1 MNAASTGRLRKRVA
15 SLAGAALLAVTVVP
29 ASSGA
34 LLGAVL
40 LGTSSPAV
48 AQTAPDRFIETLS
61 TEVLNRIRSDKSV
74 QSGDFQQVA
83 KFVDSAVMPHINF
96 ERMTA
101 LSVGRAWRQA
111 KPEQQ
116 KALITEFRTLLLRT
130 YSGALSQVGDKQV
143 KVRPFRGDASADDV
157 IVRSEIVGGRGD
169 PIQIDYRLE
178 KSAGSWKIYDVNVLG
193 IWIVQTYRE
202 QFAQEVS
209 ANGIDGLIRSLSDKN
224 RQFEA
229 ASRS

>member
-15 SLAGAALLAVTVVP
+15 SLAGAALLTVTVIP
-29 ASSGA
+29 AAGGA

-40 LGTSSPAV
+40 LGASSSAV

-61 TEVLNRIRSDKSV
+61 SDVLNRIRSDKSV

-130 YSGALSQVGDKQV
+130 YSGALAQVGDKQV

>member
-1 MNAASTGRLRKRVA
+1 VIVMNSALHLYLRQRAAACA
-15 SLAGAALLAVTVVP
+15 SAVLLSSAVVPGVLSVGALCVP
-29 ASSGA
+29 ASSA
-34 LLGAVL
+34 
-40 LGTSSPAV
+40 S
-48 AQTAPDRFIETLS
+48 AQTPPDRFVESLS
-61 TEVLNRIRSDKSV
+61 NDVLNRIRSDKTV
-74 QSGDFQQVA
+74 QSGDFQQVS
-83 KFVDSAVMPHINF
+83 KFVV

-111 KPEQQ
+111 SADQQ
-116 KALITEFRTLLLRT
+116 KALIAEFRTPLLRT

-143 KVRPFRGDASADDV
+143 KVRPFRGDAGADEV

-178 KSAGSWKIYDVNVLG
+178 KSGGAWKIYDVNVLG
-193 IWIVQTYRE
+193 IWIVQTYRD

-209 ANGIDGLIRSLSDKN
+209 ARGIDGLIRSLSDKN

>member
-1 MNAASTGRLRKRVA
+1 MTASFKE
-15 SLAGAALLAVTVVP
+15 GAARRRSVMGCLL
-29 ASSGA
+29 SGLLFVGGGLLHPEA
-34 LLGAVL
+34 L
-40 LGTSSPAV
+40 
-48 AQTAPDRFIETLS
+48 AQVAPDRFIEQLS
-61 TEVLNRIRSDKSV
+61 GDVLAKIRSEPSI
-74 QSGDFQQVA
+74 QNGDFQQVS
-83 KFVDSAVMPHINF
+83 KFVDAAIMPHVNF

-111 KPEQQ
+111 STQQ
-116 KALITEFRTLLLRT
+116 QTSLITEFRALLLRT

-143 KVRPFRGDASADDV
+143 KVRPFRGDASADEV

-169 PIQIDYRLE
+169 PIQLDYRLE
-178 KSAGSWKIYDVNVLG
+178 KSGSAWKIYDVNVLG
-193 IWIVQTYRE
+193 IWVVQTYRE

-209 ANGIDGLIRSLSDKN
+209 ARGIDGLIRSLSDKN

>member
-1 MNAASTGRLRKRVA
+1 MA
-15 SLAGAALLAVTVVP
+15 SLLKPRWRARSAALIGALYVAIASATTTVVTAGLLLAAAP
-29 ASSGA
+29 AH
-34 LLGAVL
+34 
-40 LGTSSPAV
+40 
-48 AQTAPDRFIETLS
+48 AQTAPDRFVETLS
-61 TEVLNRIRSDKSV
+61 NDVLNRIRSDKAV
-74 QSGDFQQVA
+74 QSGDFQQIS
-83 KFVDSAVMPHINF
+83 KFVDSVVMPHVNF

-101 LSVGRAWRQA
+101 LSVGRSWRQA
-111 KPEQQ
+111 SAEQQ
-116 KALITEFRTLLLRT
+116 KALIAEFRALLLRT

-143 KVRPFRGDASADDV
+143 KVRPFRGDAAADDV

-178 KSAGSWKIYDVNVLG
+178 KAGTAWKIYDVNVLG

-209 ANGIDGLIRSLSDKN
+209 ARGIDGLIRSLSEKN

-229 ASRS
+229 ASRN

>member
-1 MNAASTGRLRKRVA
+1 MSFPLKTRLRRC
-15 SLAGAALLAVTVVP
+15 LAAVCGSAWFAVAALPGTAGLVLNGTLATLPVP
-29 ASSGA
+29 AM
-34 LLGAVL
+34 
-40 LGTSSPAV
+40 
-48 AQTAPDRFIETLS
+48 AQTPPDRFVEAIS
-61 TEVLNRIRSDKSV
+61 NDVLNRIRSDKAV

-111 KPEQQ
+111 SPAQQ

-143 KVRPFRGDASADDV
+143 KVRPFRGDAAADDV

-178 KSAGSWKIYDVNVLG
+178 KAGSAWKIYDVNVLG
-193 IWIVQTYRE
+193 IWIVQTYRD
-202 QFAQEVS
+202 QFGQEIS
-209 ANGIDGLIRSLSDKN
+209 ARGVDGLIRSLSDKN
-224 RQFEA
+224 RQFETA
-229 ASRS
+229 PRS

>member
-1 MNAASTGRLRKRVA
+1 MNSARYLRLRQRVVACA
-15 SLAGAALLAVTVVP
+15 SAALLSMAIVP
-29 ASSGA
+29 CVLSVGA
-34 LLGAVL
+34 LSLAV
-40 LGTSSPAV
+40 SSAS
-48 AQTAPDRFIETLS
+48 AQTPPDRFVESLS
-61 TEVLNRIRSDKSV
+61 NDVLNRIRSDKTV
-74 QSGDFQQVA
+74 QSGDFQQVS
-83 KFVDSAVMPHINF
+83 KFVDSAVMPHVNF

-111 KPEQQ
+111 SGDQQ
-116 KALITEFRTLLLRT
+116 RALIAEFRTLLLRT

-143 KVRPFRGDASADDV
+143 KVRPFRGDASADEV

-178 KSAGSWKIYDVNVLG
+178 KAGGAWKIYDVNVLG
-193 IWIVQTYRE
+193 IWIVQTYRD

-209 ANGIDGLIRSLSDKN
+209 ARGIDGLIRSLSDKN

>member
-1 MNAASTGRLRKRVA
+1 MAFPLKTRLRRCLAVSCSTAWFAVAAIPGVAGLVLASTLA
-15 SLAGAALLAVTVVP
+15 SLPAQAL
-29 ASSGA
+29 
-34 LLGAVL
+34 
-40 LGTSSPAV
+40 
-48 AQTAPDRFIETLS
+48 AQTPPDRFVETIS
-61 TEVLNRIRSDKSV
+61 NDVLNRIRSDKSV
-74 QSGDFQQVA
+74 QSGDFQQVS

-101 LSVGRAWRQA
+101 LSVGRGWRQA
-111 KPEQQ
+111 SPEQQ

-143 KVRPFRGDASADDV
+143 KVRPFRGDAAADDV

-178 KSAGSWKIYDVNVLG
+178 KSGSAWKIYDVNVLG
-193 IWIVQTYRE
+193 IWIVQTYRD
-202 QFAQEVS
+202 QFAQEIS
-209 ANGIDGLIRSLSDKN
+209 ARGIDGLIRTLSDKN

-229 ASRS
+229 APRS

>member
-1 MNAASTGRLRKRVA
+1 MNAVSSGRLRKRIA
-15 SLAGAALLAVTVVP
+15 SLAGAALLTVAVMPT
-29 ASSGA
+29 SSGVLLGAA
-34 LLGAVL
+34 LLGA
-40 LGTSSPAV
+40 SSPAV

-61 TEVLNRIRSDKSV
+61 NDVLNRIRSDKSV

-130 YSGALSQVGDKQV
+130 YSGALAQVGDKQV
-143 KVRPFRGDASADDV
+143 KVRPFRGDAAADDV

>member
-1 MNAASTGRLRKRVA
+1 MNSARYLRLRQRVVACA
-15 SLAGAALLAVTVVP
+15 SAALLSMAIIPGVLSV
-29 ASSGA
+29 GA
-34 LLGAVL
+34 LSLAV
-40 LGTSSPAV
+40 SSAS
-48 AQTAPDRFIETLS
+48 AQTPPDRFVESLS
-61 TEVLNRIRSDKSV
+61 NDVLNRIRSDKTV
-74 QSGDFQQVA
+74 QSGDFKQVS
-83 KFVDSAVMPHINF
+83 KFVDSAVMPHVNF

-111 KPEQQ
+111 STDQQ
-116 KALITEFRTLLLRT
+116 KALIAEFRTLLLRT

-143 KVRPFRGDASADDV
+143 KVRPFRGDASADEV

-178 KSAGSWKIYDVNVLG
+178 KAGGAWKIYDVNVLG
-193 IWIVQTYRE
+193 IWIVQTYRD

-209 ANGIDGLIRSLSDKN
+209 ARGIDGLIRSLSDKN